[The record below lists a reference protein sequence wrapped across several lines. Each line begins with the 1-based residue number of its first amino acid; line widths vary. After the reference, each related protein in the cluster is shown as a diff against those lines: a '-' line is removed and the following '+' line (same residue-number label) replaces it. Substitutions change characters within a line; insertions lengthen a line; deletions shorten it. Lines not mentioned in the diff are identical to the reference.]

1 MPPPV
6 LISITVPVR
15 SANGAA
21 GGNGSSTTSTVP
33 LACGVAAPQTGVKSE
48 MPCAPGRWLRPLSA
62 LSGPEPCHWPSIV
75 TRSMIRLPSSVMPS
89 VERFGCGGASST
101 PDCISIPLGRPSSN
115 VKRSPLT
122 PATFALDM
130 ARFCIDVTVSRPRS
144 VSFESSGRSAYSPPG
159 RGARRMWTTTG
170 PLGVNWSWRS

>member
-1 MPPPV
+1 M
-6 LISITVPVR
+6 SITVPVR
-15 SANGAA
+15 SVKGAA

-33 LACGVAAPQTGVKSE
+33 VACGVAAPQTGVKSE
-48 MPCAPGRWLRPLSA
+48 IPCAPGRWLRPLSA

-75 TRSMIRLPSSVMPS
+75 TRSMSRLPSSVMPS
-89 VERFGCGGASST
+89 VERLGCGGASST
-101 PDCISIPLGRPSSN
+101 PDCISIPLGRPSSQ

-144 VSFESSGRSAYSPPG
+144 ESFESSGRSA
-159 RGARRMWTTTG
+159 
-170 PLGVNWSWRS
+170 